1 LGHGEAQK
9 RGATVPTM
17 IVLVNLKEGVAP
29 QEYETWLQER
39 YVPAILDLASVDEW
53 RGYRVGGLPESGG
66 EPPYEYVVS
75 VVINDLKQLGR
86 DMESEQVQRL
96 LGELG
101 EYAEVTQLM
110 TERFV

>member
-1 LGHGEAQK
+1 
-9 RGATVPTM
+9 M
-17 IVLVNLKEGVAP
+17 IVLVNLKEDVVP
-29 QEYETWLQER
+29 EEYERWLEER

-53 RGYRVGGLPESGG
+53 HGYRVGGLPESGD

-75 VVINDLKQLGR
+75 VEINDLEQLVR
-86 DMESEQVQRL
+86 DVQSEQVQRL

-101 EYAEVTQLM
+101 RYADVTQLM

>member
-1 LGHGEAQK
+1 M
-9 RGATVPTM
+9 PTM
-17 IVLVNLKEGVAP
+17 IVLVTLKEDVAP
-29 QEYETWLQER
+29 QEYETWLEER

-53 RGYRVGGLPESGG
+53 LGYRVGGLPEPGD

-75 VVINDLKQLGR
+75 VGINDLEQLGR

>member
-1 LGHGEAQK
+1 M
-9 RGATVPTM
+9 PTM
-17 IVLVNLKEGVAP
+17 IVLVNLKENVLP
-29 QEYETWLQER
+29 QEYERWLEER

-53 RGYRVGGLPESGG
+53 HGYRVGGLPETGG
-66 EPPYEYVVS
+66 EPPYQYVVS
-75 VVINDLKQLGR
+75 VGINDLEQLGR

-101 EYAEVTQLM
+101 QYADVTQLV

>member
-1 LGHGEAQK
+1 M
-9 RGATVPTM
+9 PTM
-17 IVLVNLKEGVAP
+17 IVLVNLKENVLP
-29 QEYETWLQER
+29 QEYERWLEER

-53 RGYRVGGLPESGG
+53 HGYRVGGLPETGG
-66 EPPYEYVVS
+66 EPPYQYVVS
-75 VVINDLKQLGR
+75 VGINDLEQLGR

-101 EYAEVTQLM
+101 QYADVAQLM

>member
-1 LGHGEAQK
+1 M
-9 RGATVPTM
+9 PTM
-17 IVLVNLKEGVAP
+17 IVLVNLKEDVTP
-29 QEYETWLQER
+29 QEYETWLEER

-53 RGYRVGGLPESGG
+53 LGYRVGGLPESGC

-75 VVINDLKQLGR
+75 VGINDLEQLGR

-101 EYAEVTQLM
+101 HYADVTQLM

>member
-1 LGHGEAQK
+1 MAE
-9 RGATVPTM
+9 RGAAVPTM
-17 IVLVNLKEGVAP
+17 IVLVNLKEDVAP
-29 QEYETWLQER
+29 QEYEHWLQVR

-66 EPPYEYVVS
+66 ELPYEYVVS
-75 VVINDLKQLGR
+75 VGINDLEQLGK

-101 EYAEVTQLM
+101 RYAEVTQLM

>member
-1 LGHGEAQK
+1 
-9 RGATVPTM
+9 M

-29 QEYETWLQER
+29 AEYEGWLQER
-39 YVPAILDLASVDEW
+39 YVPAILNLASVDEW

-66 EPPYEYVVS
+66 DPPYRYIVS
-75 VVINDLKQLGR
+75 VGINDLEQLGR
-86 DMESEQVQRL
+86 DMEGEHVQRL

-101 EYAEVTQLM
+101 HYADVTQLM